1 MLIVLLISYWGRGYP
16 LKLLIMG
23 PPGAGKGTQAE
34 VLVKELDI
42 THVSTGDMFRA
53 AIKEG
58 TAMGKKAK
66 EYMDAGQLVPDEVVV
81 GMVKE
86 RLSQP
91 DCLKGFLLDGFPR
104 TLPQADALSA
114 TLKSMGIKLDG
125 VINIEVPREKLM
137 ARLTGRRVCRS
148 CGASYHVIFNPP
160 AVADQCNAC
169 GGELYQRDD
178 DNEATVGNRLD
189 VYENQT
195 APLINY
201 YKEQGVLVSVDGD
214 QEIKQVLSEI
224 LTQLKK

>member
-1 MLIVLLISYWGRGYP
+1 M
-16 LKLLIMG
+16 KLLIMG

-34 VLVKELDI
+34 VLIKELNI

-58 TAMGKKAK
+58 TEMGKKAK
-66 EYMDAGQLVPDEVVV
+66 EFMDAGKLVPDEVVV

-91 DCLKGFLLDGFPR
+91 DCTQGFLLDGFPR
-104 TLPQADALSA
+104 TLPQADSLSI
-114 TLKSMGIKLDG
+114 TLDQMGVKLDG
-125 VINIEVPREKLM
+125 VINIDVAREKLM

-160 AVADQCNAC
+160 SAEGVCNSC

-178 DNEATVGNRLD
+178 DNEATVSNRLD
-189 VYENQT
+189 VYEAQT
-195 APLINY
+195 QPLIDY
-201 YKEQGVLVSVDGD
+201 YKGKGLLINIEGD
-214 QEIKQVLSEI
+214 QEIKKVLVDI
-224 LTQLKK
+224 LAALKK